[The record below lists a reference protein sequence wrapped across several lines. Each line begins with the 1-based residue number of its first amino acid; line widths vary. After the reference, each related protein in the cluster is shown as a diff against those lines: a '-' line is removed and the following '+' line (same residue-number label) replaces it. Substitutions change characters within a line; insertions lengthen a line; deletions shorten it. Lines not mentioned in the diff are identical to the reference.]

1 VSESEVES
9 ADHPGNRPVE
19 ERDTAGGWHGGTG
32 LLAKVVVGTAVLG
45 WSYAPNFRELAQ
57 RWAQD
62 PDYSHGYLVIPV
74 ALAILWRRHATATA
88 ARSAPSWWGWLVV
101 IAALTA
107 RVILYEMGKNWLETF
122 TMLPVIAGLVIALG
136 GWSLLARAWPAIAY
150 LGFMFPMPPGLNT
163 LLSHP
168 LQRLATRGSCALLR
182 LTGLWVIAEGNV
194 IDMGDSRLEVA
205 TACNGLSM
213 LMCLAATVAA
223 MVLLVSMPR
232 WRRFLLLASIIP
244 IALLSNILR
253 ITATGWCYYLLGAG
267 KGADFAHDAA
277 GWLMMPTALLLVGLE
292 LALLSCFFVEVEEE
306 DGRRALD
313 PLLLV
318 RTAPVMPQARQG
330 GPEMGAAGG
339 PATGPVGLENETR

>member
-101 IAALTA
+101 IAALAA
-107 RVILYEMGKNWLETF
+107 RVILYEKGKNWLETF

-150 LGFMFPMPPGLNT
+150 LGFMFPLPPGLNT
-163 LLSHP
+163 WLSHP
-168 LQRLATRGSCALLR
+168 LQRLATQGSCALLR

-223 MVLLVSMPR
+223 MVLLVSMSR

-253 ITATGWCYYLLGAG
+253 ITATGWCYHLLGAG

-292 LALLSCFFVEVEEE
+292 MALLSCFFVEVEEE

>member
-1 VSESEVES
+1 MSQSEVEG
-9 ADHPGNRPVE
+9 AGHPGNRPLE
-19 ERDTAGGWHGGTG
+19 GGDTAGGGPGGAG
-32 LLAKVVVGTAVLG
+32 LLAKVVVAAAVLG
-45 WSYAPNFRELAQ
+45 WAYAPNIRGLAR
-57 RWAQD
+57 RWAED

-74 ALAILWRRHATATA
+74 ALAILWRRHATAIA

-101 IAALTA
+101 ITALAA
-107 RVILYEMGKNWLETF
+107 RVILYEEGKSWLETF

-136 GWSLLARAWPAIAY
+136 GRSLLARAWPAIAY
-150 LGFMFPMPPGLNT
+150 LGFMFPLPPGLNT

-168 LQRLATRGSCALLR
+168 LQRLATRGSCTLLR

-223 MVLLVSMPR
+223 MVLLVSMSR

-253 ITATGWCYYLLGAG
+253 ITATGWCYHLLGAG
-267 KGADFAHDAA
+267 KGADLAHDAA

-292 LALLSCFFVEVEEE
+292 LALLSCLFVEVEEE

-318 RTAPVMPQARQG
+318 RPVPAMPQARRG
-330 GPEMGAAGG
+330 GPGMGEAGG